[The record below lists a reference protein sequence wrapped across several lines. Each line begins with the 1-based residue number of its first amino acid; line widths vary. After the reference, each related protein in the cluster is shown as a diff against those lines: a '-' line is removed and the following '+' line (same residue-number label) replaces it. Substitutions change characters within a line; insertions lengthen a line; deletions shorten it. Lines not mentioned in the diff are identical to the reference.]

1 MKIFIPNSCIYTS
14 RLSELVFG
22 VEILE
27 KVARSAHKDRLK
39 LLDNDLLQS
48 IINIKYIFEDKN
60 TTTYIQYSTTQRG
73 RVMLIYNGYRYV
85 ENRQS
90 HKNIF
95 WRCSRYVKYGC
106 RATVVT
112 SKVNDDVSIRVAGSP
127 HTHEPELKTDSLV
140 DMTPNSLIRR
150 NKAVANRKLE
160 SFRRP
165 FNLPKILDGKF
176 YNNIQENQ
184 KTPGGIHATCTSC
197 YGIISGTTKSTGN
210 FLSHIK
216 RRHKDILASCQL
228 YCSAK
233 GLTDSKLALALNLP
247 SLPTS
252 IRILKKPQNVIPA
265 TQVLPALRTYSSIRC
280 DPSSPQNSN
289 NNDNTSEH
297 SPNGIF
303 KTSSIH

>member
-1 MKIFIPNSCIYTS
+1 M
-14 RLSELVFG
+14 
-22 VEILE
+22 
-27 KVARSAHKDRLK
+27 
-39 LLDNDLLQS
+39 
-48 IINIKYIFEDKN
+48 KYIFEDKN
-60 TTTYIQYSTTQRG
+60 ATTYIQYSTTQRG

-112 SKVNDDVSIRVAGSP
+112 SKVNDDVSIRVAGSA
-127 HTHEPELKTDSLV
+127 HTHEPELKTDNLV
-140 DMTPNSLIRR
+140 DITPNSLIRR
-150 NKAVANRKLE
+150 KKTIINRKLE
-160 SFRRP
+160 HFRKP
-165 FNLPKILDGKF
+165 LNLPKILDGKF

-252 IRILKKPQNVIPA
+252 IRILKKPHNVIPP
-265 TQVLPALRTYSSIRC
+265 TQAVLRTYSTVRC
-280 DPSSPQNSN
+280 DPPSISNQSSSQHSN
-289 NNDNTSEH
+289 NNENTNEH
-297 SPNGIF
+297 SANGIF
-303 KTSSIH
+303 KASPIH